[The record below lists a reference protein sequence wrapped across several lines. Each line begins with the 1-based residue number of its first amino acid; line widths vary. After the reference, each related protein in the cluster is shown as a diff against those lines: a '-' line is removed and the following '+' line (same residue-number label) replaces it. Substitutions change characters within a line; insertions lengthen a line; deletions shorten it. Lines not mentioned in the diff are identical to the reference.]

1 MDYNSTPINA
11 ILAAGTINTIID
23 VTVTKDNISEQSEMF
38 MLKLNISSSLI
49 DVDVL
54 ENASIAICTI
64 IDDTSKF
71 LMMNIYEFI
80 LCVHSIRYYCQL

>member
-1 MDYNSTPINA
+1 MDYNSTPINVT
-11 ILAAGTINTIID
+11 LAAGTLSSTINISVTI
-23 VTVTKDNISEQSEMF
+23 DNISEQSEMF
-38 MLKLNISSSLI
+38 ILTLNVSSLI

-71 LMMNIYEFI
+71 LMMNIYKFI
-80 LCVHSIRYYCQL
+80 LYFHSIRYYCQL